1 MENLFAGLMSG
12 MDNSK
17 ETVQMSACFSDIISS
32 ESESIQKTD
41 FDQKHTHTHIQPH
54 LYYT

>member
-1 MENLFAGLMSG
+1 MENLSAGLMSG

-41 FDQKHTHTHIQPH
+41 FDQKHTHIQPH